1 MVTCQKSKVDLN
13 EKKGKKG
20 LSLFQPRSNATH
32 FVTVIKKIKTVSVY
46 EKQWEIWKEEPT
58 GTLNFRVDF
67 D

>member
-1 MVTCQKSKVDLN
+1 MK
-13 EKKGKKG
+13 KKGKRV
-20 LSLFQPRSNATH
+20 LSLFPPRSNATH
-32 FVTVIKKIKTVSVY
+32 FVTVIKKIKIVSVY